1 MEQIPSMP
9 STPSTPS
16 TLLTPSI
23 PFWLNEPTILF
34 NKKYIGSV
42 WPGENMSSVEKLNA
56 ISRFVIIASL
66 LGYLITLNLKIILV
80 AVVTLAVIAIL
91 YNVQRNQKAKDES
104 ASDGGVGKDAKDAK
118 DTKDTKDTQD
128 NKNTKSKQN
137 IKEGFA
143 NAMLYNE
150 LKDDYTNPQEN
161 NPMMNVL
168 LPEISYDPNRSEA
181 APAYNPEVEKDLNN
195 KTKDYV
201 VDTTFGDGTKKQQEY
216 IRRKLF
222 SDIGDNYS
230 FDFGMR
236 NFYTNPNTTI
246 PNDQGGFAN
255 FCFGDMISAKEGND
269 NALGRWFPRI
279 GGVYN

>member
-1 MEQIPSMP
+1 M
-9 STPSTPS
+9 
-16 TLLTPSI
+16 

-34 NKKYIGSV
+34 NKKYIGSI
-42 WPGENMSSVEKLNA
+42 WPSENMPSVEKLNA
-56 ISRFVIIASL
+56 ISRFVILASL
-66 LGYLITLNLKIILV
+66 LGYLITLNLKIILA
-80 AVVTLAVIAIL
+80 AVITLAVIAIL
-91 YNVQRNQKAKDES
+91 FNVQRNQLS
-104 ASDGGVGKDAKDAK
+104 QQ
-118 DTKDTKDTQD
+118 TKDTPTSD
-128 NKNTKSKQN
+128 NNNKKSNIKNTPKVA
-137 IKEGFA
+137 EGFE
-143 NAMLYNE
+143 NAILYNE
-150 LKDDYTNPQEN
+150 LKNDYTNPDEH

-222 SDIGDNYS
+222 SDLGDNYN
-230 FDFGMR
+230 FDFSMR

-255 FCFGDMISAKEGND
+255 FCFGDMISGKEGND
-269 NALGRWFPRI
+269 HALGRWFPRI

>member
-1 MEQIPSMP
+1 MEQIPSTLSMP
-9 STPSTPS
+9 ST
-16 TLLTPSI
+16 

-42 WPGENMSSVEKLNA
+42 WPSENMSSVEKLNA
-56 ISRFVIIASL
+56 ISRFVIVASL
-66 LGYLITLNLKIILV
+66 LGYLITLNLKIILI
-80 AVVTLAVIAIL
+80 AIVTLAVIAIL
-91 YNVQRNQKAKDES
+91 FNVQRNQQ
-104 ASDGGVGKDAKDAK
+104 AKDASATSDSSKAGNAGNTDKAGNAGNTGKAGNADNSK
-118 DTKDTKDTQD
+118 DTKT
-128 NKNTKSKQN
+128 NTKKVT
-137 IKEGFA
+137 EGFA
-143 NAMLYNE
+143 NAMLYDE
-150 LKDDYTNPQEN
+150 LQSEYTNPQEN

-195 KTKDYV
+195 KTKDYI

-222 SDIGDNYS
+222 SDIGDNYGY
-230 FDFGMR
+230 DFSMR

-255 FCFGDMISAKEGND
+255 FCFGDMISAKEGNSQ
-269 NALGRWFPRI
+269 ALGRWFPRI

>member
-1 MEQIPSMP
+1 MEQIPSIQSIPSIP
-9 STPSTPS
+9 STPTTPT
-16 TLLTPSI
+16 TLLTPST

-34 NKKYIGSV
+34 NKKHISSV

-104 ASDGGVGKDAKDAK
+104 TSDGGVGKD
-118 DTKDTKDTQD
+118 TKDTKNTKD

-143 NAMLYNE
+143 NAVLYNE

>member
-1 MEQIPSMP
+1 MEQIPS
-9 STPSTPS
+9 TPST
-16 TLLTPSI
+16 

-34 NKKYIGSV
+34 NKKYIKSV
-42 WPGENMSSVEKLNA
+42 WPGENMSSAEKLNA

-80 AVVTLAVIAIL
+80 AVITLAVIAIL
-91 YNVQRNQKAKDES
+91 YNVQRNQQAKEES
-104 ASDGGVGKDAKDAK
+104 KGQENGNGNGNGNGN
-118 DTKDTKDTQD
+118 D
-128 NKNTKSKQN
+128 NKDKTKPKV
-137 IKEGFA
+137 KEGFV

-181 APAYNPEVEKDLNN
+181 APSYNPEVEKELNN

-201 VDTTFGDGTKKQQEY
+201 VDTTFGDGTNKQQEY

-222 SDIGDNYS
+222 SDLGDNYN
-230 FDFGMR
+230 FDFSMR

-255 FCFGDMISAKEGND
+255 FCFGEMISAKEGND
-269 NALGRWFPRI
+269 YALGRWFPRI

>member
-9 STPSTPS
+9 ST
-16 TLLTPSI
+16 

-42 WPGENMSSVEKLNA
+42 WPSENMSSVEKLNA
-56 ISRFVIIASL
+56 ISRFVIVASL

-80 AVVTLAVIAIL
+80 AIVTLAVIAIL
-91 YNVQRNQKAKDES
+91 YNVQRNQQAKNTS
-104 ASDGGVGKDAKDAK
+104 TSDGNGNGNGNGK
-118 DTKDTKDTQD
+118 
-128 NKNTKSKQN
+128 NKQN

-143 NAMLYNE
+143 NAMLYYE
-150 LKDDYTNPQEN
+150 LKNDYTNPKEN

-168 LPEISYDPNRSEA
+168 SPEISYDPKRSEA
-181 APAYNPEVEKDLNN
+181 APSYNPEVEKDLNN
-195 KTKDYV
+195 KTKDYI

-222 SDIGDNYS
+222 SDIGDNYG
-230 FDFGMR
+230 FDNSMR

-269 NALGRWFPRI
+269 QALGRWYPRI

>member
-1 MEQIPSMP
+1 MEQIPS
-9 STPSTPS
+9 TPST
-16 TLLTPSI
+16 

-80 AVVTLAVIAIL
+80 AVVTLAVVAIL
-91 YNVQRNQKAKDES
+91 FNVQRNQQAKDES
-104 ASDGGVGKDAKDAK
+104 TSDGNGKDTKDTKGAK
-118 DTKDTKDTQD
+118 DTKDTKDA
-128 NKNTKSKQN
+128 KSKE
-137 IKEGFA
+137 KVTEGFA

-150 LKDDYTNPQEN
+150 LKNDYTSPQEN

-168 LPEISYDPNRSEA
+168 LPEISYDPKRSEA

-222 SDIGDNYS
+222 SDLGDNYN
-230 FDFGMR
+230 FDFSMR

-269 NALGRWFPRI
+269 QALGRWFPRI